1 MKVIKSLEDTDLL
14 MKGVKKP
21 IENEAKE
28 QNLEL
33 LSMLLGLLAASLL
46 GKLETGKGVKLS
58 KTFVREVIRT
68 GEGTIEL
75 VRIFKVASSFN

>member
-33 LSMLLGLLAASLL
+33 LGMLLGLLAASLL
-46 GKLETGKGVKLS
+46 
-58 KTFVREVIRT
+58 
-68 GEGTIEL
+68 
-75 VRIFKVASSFN
+75 

>member
-1 MKVIKSLEDTDLL
+1 MQVIKSLEDTNLL

-28 QNLEL
+28 QNLKL
-33 LSMLLGLLAASLL
+33 LGMLLGLLAASLL
-46 GKLETGKGVKLS
+46 GKLVAGKGVKLS
-58 KTFVREVIRT
+58 KTFVQEVIRT

-75 VRIFKVASSFN
+75 VRISKVASSFN